1 MTENKSLERL
11 IRKIICGKHSKV
23 KTYNYYGKYHVE
35 TKKILRQFYYTY
47 ISDIKDNYS
56 LITEIKYDT
65 LRQIIYLNAETTEEI
80 IELIKS
86 VVSEIEKEKR
96 PKIQFELMPPR

>member
-1 MTENKSLERL
+1 MTENKSLEKL
-11 IRKIICGKHSKV
+11 IRKVISKKWSKA

-35 TKKILRQFYYTY
+35 TKKILRHFYYTY